1 MILDDKLVNTIKLI
15 SLKNAIDFNNNIKP
29 EVVISKTFS
38 YAKDSKKNIKDIIPE
53 IKKIISELS
62 SLSLDEKKVLY
73 DKIIND
79 QNHFLT
85 NLNTGNNQPILKNDG
100 ENKNQIPEKK
110 STDNQQLPVL
120 PQLIGANYGDVVTR
134 FPPEPNGYPHIGH
147 AKAAIIDEEYA
158 RMYNGKLILRFDD
171 TNPVKEKLEYYAAI
185 AEGLEWL
192 KVKPSIV
199 KNTSDDMGI
208 LYEYGRKLIQRNCAY
223 VCECNPELIKVNRSN
238 GVSCNCR
245 SNEVEHNLN
254 EFENM
259 IAGEYR
265 QNECIVRYSG
275 EMDSLNTAM
284 RDPTLFRIIEGS
296 HPKLGNKYALWPTY
310 DFAAPIEDSLDG
322 VTHAFRTK
330 EYELRNELYFA
341 ILSDLDLHKPKLIE
355 FSRLEFEG
363 IPVSKRKITPLIEKG
378 IIQRWDDPRLPT
390 LMGLKRRGIQPEA
403 IRKFVL
409 SLSITLSE
417 TKPSMEVL
425 ESFNRKILDPQS
437 MRLFFV
443 RDPVELH
450 IDKLDLDFVE
460 IKNHPTLEMGKR
472 TVQVEKIIYIS
483 NDDAL
488 KLKVGESVR
497 LMELC
502 NIEIMNIDD
511 VPDEKGATIRVIA
524 AKNIGNKVSHSV
536 QKIQWVSKKD
546 SMDYKV
552 LKPMPLYKG
561 DTYNENNLEID
572 KGLSESLVSKLQIGT
587 IIQFVRYG
595 FCKIDD
601 VSSAVFTHR

>member
-1 MILDDKLVNTIKLI
+1 MLDDKLANTIKLI

-38 YAKDSKKNIKDIIPE
+38 YAKDSKKNIKDVIPE
-53 IKKIISELS
+53 IRKIISELS
-62 SLSLDEKKVLY
+62 LLSLNEKVTLY
-73 DKIIND
+73 DQIIHES
-79 QNHFLT
+79 NHFLKNPDT
-85 NLNTGNNQPILKNDG
+85 DIAQSIFKND
-100 ENKNQIPEKK
+100 ENNNKNQIPEKK
-110 STDNQQLPVL
+110 SPDNQQSFEL
-120 PQLIGANYGDVVTR
+120 PQLIGAENGNVVTR

-171 TNPVKEKLEYYAAI
+171 TNPVKEKLEYYEAI

-192 KVKPSIV
+192 NVKPSIV

-208 LYEYGRKLIQRNCAY
+208 LYEYGRKLIRKNCAF
-223 VCECNPELIKVNRSN
+223 VCECNQELIKANRSN
-238 GVSCNCR
+238 GIFCNCR
-245 SNEVEHNLN
+245 LNKVDDNLGK
-254 EFENM
+254 FEDM
-259 IAGEYR
+259 ISGEYR
-265 QNECIVRYSG
+265 QNECIVRYRG
-275 EMDSLNTAM
+275 DMNSLNTAM

-310 DFAAPIEDSLDG
+310 DFAAPIEDGLDG

-341 ILSDLDLHKPKLIE
+341 ILSDLDLRQPNLIE

-390 LMGLKRRGIQPEA
+390 LMGLKRRGIQPDA

-417 TKPSMEVL
+417 TKPSIEIL
-425 ESFNRKILDPQS
+425 ESFNRKILDPKS
-437 MRLFFV
+437 LRLFFV
-443 RDPVELH
+443 KDPVELH
-450 IDKLDLDFVE
+450 IDKLDVDFIE

-472 TVQVEKIIYIS
+472 TVKVEKIIYIP
-483 NDDAL
+483 NADAL
-488 KLKVGESVR
+488 KLKVGDSVR

-502 NIEIMNIDD
+502 NIEIMSID
-511 VPDEKGATIRVIA
+511 VSNEMGTGKKVIA
-524 AKNIGNKVSHSV
+524 AKNIGNKVSHNV
-536 QKIQWVSKKD
+536 QKIQWVSKKGSVD
-546 SMDYKV
+546 FTI

-561 DTYNENNLEID
+561 DAYNENNLIID
-572 KGLSESLVSKLQIGT
+572 KGLAESFISKLQIGT
-587 IIQFVRYG
+587 IIQFVRCG

-601 VSSAVFTHR
+601 FSSAIFTHR